1 MCLCVMYSCV
11 EVYAPANT
19 IYRWD
24 QLLLL
29 SRTRLLICIYQFT
42 LLYIKHVCF
51 SMATED
57 FCLNDI
63 ACLGNIAGTD
73 TSHKYAIH
81 TIIFVSMVIFNSF
94 I

>member
-1 MCLCVMYSCV
+1 
-11 EVYAPANT
+11 
-19 IYRWD
+19 
-24 QLLLL
+24 
-29 SRTRLLICIYQFT
+29 
-42 LLYIKHVCF
+42 
-51 SMATED
+51 MATED